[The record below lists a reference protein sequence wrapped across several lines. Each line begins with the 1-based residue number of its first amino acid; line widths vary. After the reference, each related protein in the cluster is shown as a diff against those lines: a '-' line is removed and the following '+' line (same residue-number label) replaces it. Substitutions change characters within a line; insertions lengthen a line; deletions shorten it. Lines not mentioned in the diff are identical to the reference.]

1 MKLRLEK
8 VSPAVAS
15 SSVVGSSS
23 SRVVSFSELFQFF
36 QNLSYAPIGRLGL
49 PPLFPISFR

>member
-1 MKLRLEK
+1 MKLRLET

-23 SRVVSFSELFQFF
+23 GRVVYFSELFQFF
-36 QNLSYAPIGRLGL
+36 
-49 PPLFPISFR
+49 

>member
-1 MKLRLEK
+1 MKLRLET

-23 SRVVSFSELFQFF
+23 GRVVDFSELFQFF
-36 QNLSYAPIGRLGL
+36 QNLSYAPFGRFGL